1 LTEPGAMNSSIRVR
15 SCRLKTSS
23 QNASARA
30 ANVEGTWN
38 EHMRDL
44 RELEWASP
52 GEGRVA
58 RLEL

>member
-1 LTEPGAMNSSIRVR
+1 VIPAGAALAAAGLRRGV
-15 SCRLKTSS
+15 CLHQFK
-23 QNASARA
+23 A

-58 RLEL
+58 SLEL